1 MRTRVLLA
9 AVGLA
14 AVWLTALAPQHA
26 GAQTA
31 ATAPTAAPTAPA
43 QPANGVAIVPLRE
56 LPDADSLG
64 ERADRLWNGFVDFFR
79 FGWRHS
85 LHARRQT
92 ERDHSHFRTRDD
104 FAVLMDAAGYKL
116 KEIESHIGLTPGLQM
131 SFAQVRELTEAD
143 REYVE
148 RRLHRHAM
156 RNPGPLSAIQRM
168 IVRTVVEASDIAG
181 FAVEKVVIELFPL
194 PEVKFVV
201 AAVDAPLGMDA
212 SRIMRAIEDLNRQ
225 MRRAA
230 PASDD
235 LRPRAGDDPAQRRSE
250 RTAAR

>member
-1 MRTRVLLA
+1 MIETEVAWQPRRDQPIGKFILGRALPHVLIVSYLLYFLTQA
-9 AVGLA
+9 ISTIHQ
-14 AVWLTALAPQHA
+14 WLWLF
-26 GAQTA
+26 
-31 ATAPTAAPTAPA
+31 
-43 QPANGVAIVPLRE
+43 IPLYFGFT
-56 LPDADSLG
+56 LG
-64 ERADRLWNGFVDFFR
+64 
-79 FGWRHS
+79 HS
-85 LHARRQT
+85 
-92 ERDHSHFRTRDD
+92 
-104 FAVLMDAAGYKL
+104 
-116 KEIESHIGLTPGLQM
+116 
-131 SFAQVRELTEAD
+131 
-143 REYVE
+143 
-148 RRLHRHAM
+148 
-156 RNPGPLSAIQRM
+156 LSAIQRM